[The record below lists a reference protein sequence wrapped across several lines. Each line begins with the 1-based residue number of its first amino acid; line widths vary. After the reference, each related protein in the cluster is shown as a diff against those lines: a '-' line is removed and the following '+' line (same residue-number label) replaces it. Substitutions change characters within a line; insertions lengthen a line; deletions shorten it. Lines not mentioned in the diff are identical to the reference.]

1 MKKLYKIGEVSSL
14 YHIGPDSLRYYEDLG
29 LLSPERDTNGYRLY
43 SIKDMWKLNVIR
55 DMREVGFNMEQIK
68 TYLTNRS
75 ISSTKALLEDELQAI
90 QNKIEY
96 YHLLLNDVKTRLSN
110 IENSENQT
118 HGIVQKNYFPLRHCY
133 AIHKG
138 YDNDEEMDILIKQLI
153 NKDPDNLYILG
164 NNRIGS
170 VISLDSIK
178 NEHYNEYSSVY
189 IMDKSGDEIIEEG
202 CYLTLTY
209 QGSYSQNS
217 IYIPILLEYAKR
229 ENLVPVDSVLELVWI
244 DIHLTEDPGE
254 HVTELQMWCREKK

>member
-55 DMREVGFNMEQIK
+55 DMREVGFNMDQIK
-68 TYLTNRS
+68 SYLTNRS
-75 ISSTKALLEDELQAI
+75 ISSTKSLLEDELKAI
-90 QNKIEY
+90 QRKIEHY
-96 YHLLLNDVKTRLSN
+96 KLLENDVQTRLSN
-110 IENSENQT
+110 IQNSENRI
-118 HGIVQKNYFPLRHCY
+118 HGVVQKCNFPLRHCY
-133 AIHKG
+133 AIHSG
-138 YDNDEEMDILIKQLI
+138 YKNDEEMDVLIKQLI

-170 VISLDSIK
+170 VITLDSIQNK
-178 NEHYNEYSSVY
+178 KYNEYSSVY
-189 IMDKSGDEIIEEG
+189 IIDKSGDEIIEEG

-217 IYIPILLEYAKR
+217 TYIPLLLNYAQK
-229 ENLVPVDSVLELVWI
+229 ENLEPVDSVLELVWI
-244 DIHLTEDPGE
+244 DIHLTEDPKE
-254 HVTELQMWCREKK
+254 HVTELQMWCKPKL